1 MVLITFVLLL
11 LKREMLAYP
20 SGQFEIELLVLLYY
34 IALKY
39 IQMKVASQG
48 NRIESQSL
56 MVVTTVLGAFCVFT
70 NIYFLAWQTYI
81 MWIELVLNIGAA
93 GFTLTE
99 IATGGVAICFF
110 RTVESLQQ
118 RQNAH

>member
-1 MVLITFVLLL
+1 
-11 LKREMLAYP
+11 
-20 SGQFEIELLVLLYY
+20 
-34 IALKY
+34 
-39 IQMKVASQG
+39 MKIASQG

-81 MWIELVLNIGAA
+81 MWIELVLNIGAV

-99 IATGGVAICFF
+99 ITTGGVAICFF
-110 RTVESLQQ
+110 RAVDTLEQKQS
-118 RQNAH
+118 AH